1 MCEIH
6 FKVSSS
12 QEFKIKH
19 SLHLI
24 LLPDAV
30 DVNRQGW
37 AIKSLKAF
45 CHSQYLLC
53 RVVKAILILIVFW
66 THHQI
71 ILFSTF
77 LKKCRSEGCF
87 SMQHHP
93 VNFISNYMHTN
104 YLIRSS
110 ISVMEIFSAYFKCV
124 KVNRRYGMIW

>member
-45 CHSQYLLC
+45 CRSQYLLC
-53 RVVKAILILIVFW
+53 RVVKATLILIVFW

-71 ILFSTF
+71 ISFCSF
-77 LKKCRSEGCF
+77 LKNDIEGCF

-93 VNFISNYMHTN
+93 VNFISNYIHTN

-124 KVNRRYGMIW
+124 KVNRRCDMIW